1 MVANRE
7 AGRQLESKDGCRV
20 HGNSQMQIL
29 VGFKPLD
36 FAAARVHLRTS
47 DRSNLRSVVLDDTT
61 TYPETI
67 VLEERRAREAARR
80 SESQFVDLR
89 RSRKFRE
96 LPSSGHMPNKAAR
109 PERRVSLVGA
119 ERKPELE
126 YGFEDSYLS

>member
-80 SESQFVDLR
+80 SRRWTSARSR
-89 RSRKFRE
+89 RSSTRSA
-96 LPSSGHMPNKAAR
+96 SSPASRSCHRSETGR
-109 PERRVSLVGA
+109 
-119 ERKPELE
+119 
-126 YGFEDSYLS
+126 

>member
-67 VLEERRAREAARR
+67 VLEERRATEAARR
-80 SESQFVDLR
+80 RTRGTAARSR
-89 RSRKFRE
+89 RSPTRVAAPPASGSPR
-96 LPSSGHMPNKAAR
+96 PSWI
-109 PERRVSLVGA
+109 
-119 ERKPELE
+119 
-126 YGFEDSYLS
+126 